1 MKSRMTSK
9 KKKIGENRT
18 MDKPLRMSQSVKT
31 MGNKNKT
38 AAINPVIG
46 LEYMNAMDI
55 SDHDIFHKT
64 TIDQDVSLARTKDS
78 TALGA
83 PSPYN
88 D

>member
-1 MKSRMTSK
+1 
-9 KKKIGENRT
+9 

-55 SDHDIFHKT
+55 SDHDVFHKT
-64 TIDQDVSLARTKDS
+64 TID
-78 TALGA
+78 
-83 PSPYN
+83 
-88 D
+88 